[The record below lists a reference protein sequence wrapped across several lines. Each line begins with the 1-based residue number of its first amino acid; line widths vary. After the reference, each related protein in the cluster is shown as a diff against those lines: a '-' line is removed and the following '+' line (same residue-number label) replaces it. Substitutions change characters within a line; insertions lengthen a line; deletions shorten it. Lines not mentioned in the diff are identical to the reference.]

1 MSDRT
6 PSAARGM
13 GSPHADPP
21 GTWRLRAAQL
31 AGAVALITLAA
42 GCAKKESPSGGP
54 PDIDPP
60 RVVSAFPDSGSASVP
75 LDVRP
80 TLTFSEGMEPRS
92 TGEAVSI
99 APPVEIRQRRWKGKS
114 FTLVFSDSLARD
126 RTYTLFVSGTARD
139 RHGNTYG
146 TGKTVVFSTG
156 AVFPPGSI
164 SGRISARGFPAGGTY
179 LWCYNIGLGHAPDS
193 TARDFDGLGLADD
206 DGSFEIAGLAVP
218 GRYRLWAF
226 VDLNGNRSLEPVS
239 DVLAAIDTTF
249 DLTAAAPRA
258 SGVLLR
264 VTNPRA
270 PGFVAGSVVDSI
282 ADSTGVLHVIAMS
295 ASDTTKQVLIE
306 ADREGNFELR
316 LDVGTWNVRA
326 FRDLDANRAW
336 QRPRERASASMEIV
350 VEPAGRVTAVVL
362 TLRPQTG
369 GP

>member
-1 MSDRT
+1 MH
-6 PSAARGM
+6 PAHAGHRG
-13 GSPHADPP
+13 A
-21 GTWRLRAAQL
+21 WRSRSVRL
-31 AGAVALITLAA
+31 AGVIAWVLLAT

-54 PDIDPP
+54 PDLDPP
-60 RVVSAFPDSGSASVP
+60 RVVSAIPDSGSANVP

-92 TGEAVSI
+92 TSDAVSI
-99 APPVEIRQRRWKGKS
+99 APPVEIRQRRWKGKTL
-114 FTLVFSDSLARD
+114 TLVFSDSLERD

-156 AVFPPGSI
+156 AEFPPGSI
-164 SGRISARGFPAGGTY
+164 SGRIAARGFAAGGTY
-179 LWCYNIGLGHAPDS
+179 LWCYNVGLGHAPDS
-193 TARDFDGLGLADD
+193 TARDFDGLGLAED

-239 DVLAAIDTTF
+239 DILAAIDTTF
-249 DLTAAAPRA
+249 ELTATSPRA
-258 SGVLLR
+258 SGVSLS

-270 PGFVAGSVVDSI
+270 PGIVAGSVVDSI

-295 ASDTTKQVLIE
+295 ASDTTKKVLIE
-306 ADREGNFELR
+306 VEREGNFELR
-316 LDVGTWNVRA
+316 LDAGIWNVRA
-326 FRDLDANRAW
+326 FRDLDANRTW
-336 QRPRERASASMEIV
+336 QRPRERASGSMEIV
-350 VEPAGRVTAVVL
+350 VEPAGRVASVVL
-362 TLRPQTG
+362 TIRPETG